1 MVKLS
6 RPPIPVG
13 DPDALSRAVS
23 LSERAP
29 WSGMEYGYYHGA
41 LDPSFAPGL
50 SVDVLYPGCL
60 ADESEE
66 ARAKLLKKH
75 IGRNTAQA
83 PVAFRETVE
92 AYENA
97 HVPYMRAIPEGA
109 IGWVYKILAL
119 EKETERLL
127 FNDPAQETGF
137 LLNTD
142 PKWTTHPDHKTTHK
156 AEWNGHASTRDLYC
170 LGLCHRRDVRSLR
183 DLRGEHLPMLRAMA
197 ETGRR
202 VKRAAGNRWKISP
215 TVCASSRSCR
225 TKPSVIYKA
234 KPLAINLAAK
244 AQRGAIIPAKTGHL
258 PKAVYLSNK
267 SNWSARWSGKGAICP
282 APAPRQGRR
291 PAGRSMRP
299 QRPWIKPL
307 KICAPE
313 IFQAHWTINRTPLT
327 RCAKPCAAW
336 AKRWRSRPPPDRA
349 PPPMT
354 AAPRGNRESHRRAIL
369 WGAMLGA
376 MVSWAQASKWCRRKN
391 CVCVR
396 KN

>member
-1 MVKLS
+1 MARRAASSLCWCAPRDERREVGLDSPFPRPYLTPNPRPPPQGTFAGCSTQAVVKLS

-142 PKWTTHPDHKTTHK
+142 PKWTTHPDHKKTHK

-202 VKRAAGNRWKISP
+202 VIRETYGLEDHSVKVFVHYPPQFYHFHVHYANVAVDIGVQTERAHLLDDVIDNIERDSEHYAKCAITGRMGENDELWRRYREWRANRD
-215 TVCASSRSCR
+215 
-225 TKPSVIYKA
+225 
-234 KPLAINLAAK
+234 L
-244 AQRGAIIPAKTGHL
+244 RG
-258 PKAVYLSNK
+258 V
-267 SNWSARWSGKGAICP
+267 
-282 APAPRQGRR
+282 
-291 PAGRSMRP
+291 
-299 QRPWIKPL
+299 
-307 KICAPE
+307 
-313 IFQAHWTINRTPLT
+313 
-327 RCAKPCAAW
+327 
-336 AKRWRSRPPPDRA
+336 
-349 PPPMT
+349 
-354 AAPRGNRESHRRAIL
+354 
-369 WGAMLGA
+369 
-376 MVSWAQASKWCRRKN
+376 
-391 CVCVR
+391 
-396 KN
+396 

>member
-1 MVKLS
+1 MARRAASSLCWCAPRDERREVGLDSPVPRPYLTPNPRPPPQGTFAGCSTQAVVKLS

-197 ETGRR
+197 ETCRR
-202 VKRAAGNRWKISP
+202 V
-215 TVCASSRSCR
+215 
-225 TKPSVIYKA
+225 
-234 KPLAINLAAK
+234 
-244 AQRGAIIPAKTGHL
+244 
-258 PKAVYLSNK
+258 
-267 SNWSARWSGKGAICP
+267 
-282 APAPRQGRR
+282 
-291 PAGRSMRP
+291 
-299 QRPWIKPL
+299 IK
-307 KICAPE
+307 
-313 IFQAHWTINRTPLT
+313 
-327 RCAKPCAAW
+327 
-336 AKRWRSRPPPDRA
+336 
-349 PPPMT
+349 
-354 AAPRGNRESHRRAIL
+354 
-369 WGAMLGA
+369 
-376 MVSWAQASKWCRRKN
+376 
-391 CVCVR
+391 
-396 KN
+396 